1 MAAEI
6 NDEMLFANGL
16 EGALIG
22 YIERAGMPNVACY
35 DKNKCIEI
43 LIKQGMTNE
52 DAIDYFMFFEED
64 SWVGEGDEIPLF
76 LNRMSFKD
84 YLELYEYKGYL
95 NDNQKET

>member
-1 MAAEI
+1 MLLAEGDFEDAFI
-6 NDEMLFANGL
+6 GFADRPSL
-16 EGALIG
+16 PRLAI
-22 YIERAGMPNVACY
+22 Y

-52 DAIDYFMFFEED
+52 DAIDYFMFYEED

-95 NDNQKET
+95 NETKN

>member
-1 MAAEI
+1 MIMLLAEGDFEDAFI
-6 NDEMLFANGL
+6 GFADRPSL
-16 EGALIG
+16 PRLAI
-22 YIERAGMPNVACY
+22 Y

-95 NDNQKET
+95 NDNKKET

>member
-1 MAAEI
+1 MLLAEGDFEDAFI
-6 NDEMLFANGL
+6 GFADRPSL
-16 EGALIG
+16 PRLAI
-22 YIERAGMPNVACY
+22 Y

-43 LIKQGMTNE
+43 LIKQGMTSK
-52 DAIDYFMFFEED
+52 DAIDYFMFYEED

-95 NDNQKET
+95 NDNKKETK

>member
-1 MAAEI
+1 MLLAEGDFEDAFI
-6 NDEMLFANGL
+6 GFADRPSL
-16 EGALIG
+16 PRLAI
-22 YIERAGMPNVACY
+22 Y

-84 YLELYEYKGYL
+84 YLEFYEYKGYL

>member
-1 MAAEI
+1 MLLAEGDFEDAFI
-6 NDEMLFANGL
+6 GFADRPSL
-16 EGALIG
+16 PRLAI
-22 YIERAGMPNVACY
+22 Y

-76 LNRMSFKD
+76 LNRMGFKD